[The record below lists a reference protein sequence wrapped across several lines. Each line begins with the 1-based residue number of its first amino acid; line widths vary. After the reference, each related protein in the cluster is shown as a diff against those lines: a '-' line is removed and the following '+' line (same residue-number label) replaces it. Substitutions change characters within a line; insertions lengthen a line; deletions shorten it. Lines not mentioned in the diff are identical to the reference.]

1 VATGAH
7 EGTAKS
13 RLRLALSKLASALGT
28 EGVVEWA

>member
-1 VATGAH
+1 MATGAH

-13 RLRLALSKLASALGT
+13 RLRLGLNRLASALGS